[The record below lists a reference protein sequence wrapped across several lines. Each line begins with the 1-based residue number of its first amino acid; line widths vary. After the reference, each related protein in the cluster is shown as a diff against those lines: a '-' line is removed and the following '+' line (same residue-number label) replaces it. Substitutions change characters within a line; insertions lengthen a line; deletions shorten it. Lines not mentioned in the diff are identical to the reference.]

1 MNLSILHIEAGTD
14 YGGSVTCLER
24 YLNGIGT
31 EAVKDHKVLFYYKF
45 RGQEIVKKSGVTTKM
60 IFDKGRLPKDESRSV
75 IARCW
80 RSFKYILN
88 LYLEIRKADVVHL
101 NNNPTP
107 HRMAIRVA
115 KYLKKPVV
123 SHLRSCMIDPV
134 YTRDSFEMLPSDTVL
149 VAVSKQVKES
159 YNFLGLPD
167 DSIKVLYDGVSDKT
181 ANKRDEVLRK
191 ELLNGRRFLIGVV
204 GRLIKLKGVDTFIK
218 AAIELNAKGL
228 DISFVVIGGEGK
240 EDPGYKQKLEDM
252 AKPLGDAMIF
262 TGEIVG
268 GIDRYM
274 ATLDILVMPS
284 VEPEALGMVIL
295 EAMALNVPVIS
306 SRHGGPVEII
316 EDNINGVFFEPAD
329 VKGLTNQIM
338 QLISDP
344 AKRKTLSENA
354 IIVLRE
360 RFDLAK
366 ASAQYNHWFTQAYD
380 KKNLSVAF
388 NKTSET
394 IDEKTF

>member
-1 MNLSILHIEAGTD
+1 MRILHIEAGTD

-24 YLNGIGT
+24 YLNDIGA

-45 RGQEIVKKSGVTTKM
+45 KGQEIIKKSGVTTRI
-60 IFDKGRLPKDESRSV
+60 IFKKGRLAKDQSRSV

-80 RSFKYILN
+80 RSFKYISN

-115 KYLKKPVV
+115 KYLKKPLVV
-123 SHLRSCMIDPV
+123 HLRSCMIDPV
-134 YTRDSFEMLPSDTVL
+134 YTSDSFRMLPSNTVL

-159 YNFLGLPD
+159 YSFLGLPD
-167 DSIKVLYDGVSDKT
+167 DSIKVLYDGVSDNT
-181 ANKRDEVLRK
+181 ANKRDEALRK
-191 ELLNGRRFLIGVV
+191 ELLNGRRFLVGIV
-204 GRLIKLKGVDTFIK
+204 GRLIKLKGVDIFIK
-218 AAIELNAKGL
+218 AAIDLNLKGL

-240 EDPGYKQKLEDM
+240 EDPGYKQELEKM
-252 AKPLGDAMIF
+252 AKPLGDAIVF

-274 ATLDILVMPS
+274 GLLDILVLPS
-284 VEPEALGMVIL
+284 RLPEGLPTVVAEALSFGI
-295 EAMALNVPVIS
+295 PVVATPL
-306 SRHGGPVEII
+306 GGTVEMI
-316 EDNINGVFFEPAD
+316 DDGVNGLFFEPD
-329 VKGLTNQIM
+329 NSLSLSDTIK
-338 QLISDP
+338 QLVLDS

-360 RFDLAK
+360 RFDIAK
-366 ASAQYNHWFTQAYD
+366 ASAQYNHWFKYAHDNKNTLSFYHKSSGIIDD
-380 KKNLSVAF
+380 K
-388 NKTSET
+388 
-394 IDEKTF
+394 IY